1 MEAHEHLVTVPSLY
15 RDTSLEGV
23 LSWIDPAG
31 VKDTGLEAIDKYAG
45 AGGMSTAAEAAG
57 IRINTGM
64 NHWSEA
70 IRVYSDNHPGANV
83 ELTDLTRLDPR
94 SFKRGFA
101 QVMLASP
108 ECTTFSLA
116 RNHRE
121 ALAQFGEWDP
131 QKGIE
136 RSRCCMWTPLV
147 WAAYHQFLFVIV
159 ENVVEVGAKFNRWN
173 EWVQE
178 WEKIGYRSQTLYLNS
193 AFFGSP
199 QSRDRL
205 YHVAVRADL
214 PFPDLDFDYLS
225 WCFDCQQVVRARQR
239 WKKKVGGK
247 YGPKHAQYFMG
258 CPHCQGQATPFVPPA
273 WTAIDR
279 SLPAQRI
286 GDREKPLA
294 EKTMVRIRLG
304 IEREARNP
312 FTFSLS
318 YLADPGSKRER
329 PPWLPAATL
338 TGRQDTGLVSADML
352 QLALRQHALAHST
365 HEPWPTLAAAGN
377 HLALVGAN
385 NENNTPR
392 AEGAAPAPTVT
403 TGGRLFHVGA
413 VGEQIAQVAGNTFER
428 PGKARVR
435 STSAEPTFTATA
447 TLSHALV
454 GPPPQPGDEFIV
466 GCYSPGWVRDSTR
479 EPLGTLTTGGVQGMP
494 QQAIATT
501 PSARTMVVSGQ
512 SSGRSRDAQ
521 LEPFPTIL
529 PGGDASVAPLSIVN
543 TPKPTVLVDSFYG
556 ATRYGRSSDQPIA
569 TVTGRDHH
577 AVIAPP
583 EGVMVPAG
591 STLQDQTPGLHE
603 PSPTRLS
610 RSSQAIV
617 MTPAG
622 PVDINEC
629 TFRMLS
635 PGEAQATMS
644 LTSHFDGRPYS
655 ITGSNQVRVKLCGN
669 AVTPPTVAA
678 LVHRCVAAVCEGRGT
693 PPRVSR
699 RHRYAA

>member
-1 MEAHEHLVTVPSLY
+1 MSATAIY

-23 LSWIDPAG
+23 LSWADPAS
-31 VKDTGLEAIDKYAG
+31 VRDTGLEAIDKYAG

-57 IRINTGM
+57 IRIHTGM

-70 IRVYSDNHPGANV
+70 IRVYADNHPGANV
-83 ELTDLTRLDPR
+83 ELTDITRLDPR
-94 SFKRGFA
+94 SFPRGFVQA
-101 QVMLASP
+101 MFCSP

-116 RNHRE
+116 RNQAE
-121 ALAQFGEWDP
+121 ALAGFGEWDP

-147 WAAYHQFLFVIV
+147 WAAYHRFLFVIV

-178 WEKIGYRSQTLYLNS
+178 WEKIGYRCQTLYLNS

-214 PFPDLDFDYLS
+214 PFPDLDFEYLS

-247 YGPKHAQYFMG
+247 YGPRHAQYFMA

-279 SLPAQRI
+279 TIPAERI

-294 EKTMVRIRLG
+294 EKTLARIRLG

-312 FTFSLS
+312 FTFSFS
-318 YLADPGSKRER
+318 YLAEPRSKRER
-329 PPWLPAATL
+329 PMWLPAPTL
-338 TGRQDTGLVSADML
+338 TGRSDTGLVNADML
-352 QLALRQHALAHST
+352 QLALRQNAVAHST
-365 HEPWPTLAAAGN
+365 QTPWATLAASGN
-377 HLALVGAN
+377 HLAIVGAN
-385 NENNTPR
+385 NENNVPR
-392 AEGAAPAPTVT
+392 AADAAPAPTVT
-403 TGGRLFHVGA
+403 TGGRLFHVGQP
-413 VGEQIAQVAGNTFER
+413 GEQIAQVAGNTFER
-428 PGKARVR
+428 PGRARVR
-435 STSAEPTFTATA
+435 STTAAPSFTATT

-466 GCYSPGWVRDSTR
+466 GCYSPGWLRDSTR

-494 QQAIATT
+494 QQAVAAT
-501 PSARTMVVSGQ
+501 PSAKTMVVSGQ
-512 SSGRSRDAQ
+512 STGRSRDAQ
-521 LEPFPTIL
+521 LEPFPTML
-529 PGGDASVAPLSIVN
+529 PGGDASVAPVSVVN
-543 TPKPTVLVDSFYG
+543 APDPAVLVDSYYG
-556 ATRYGRSSDQPIA
+556 VSCGGRTSDEPVG
-569 TVTGRDHH
+569 TLTTKDRH
-577 AVIAPP
+577 AVVAPP
-583 EGVMVPAG
+583 EGMMVPAG
-591 STLQDQTPGLHE
+591 GTRQDRATSLHE
-603 PSPTRLS
+603 PSPTRMTRDS
-610 RSSQAIV
+610 HAIV

-622 PVDINEC
+622 PVDINQC

-644 LTSHFDGRPYS
+644 LTTHFDGKPYR
-655 ITGSNQVRVKLCGN
+655 ITGSNAVRVKLCGN

-678 LVHRCVAAVCEGRGT
+678 IARRCVAAVCEGVGT
-693 PPRVSR
+693 PPRARARDRVR
-699 RHRYAA
+699 CAA